1 MSELGSRI
9 KEIREARGL
18 TQKALAER
26 IPPDDEGR
34 RVHRPSITM
43 LENGV
48 FRNPGALMLKRL
60 AAALEVSVDDLLAE
74 PGLPFGP
81 EGIDP
86 YRCSQRSAA

>member
-1 MSELGSRI
+1 
-9 KEIREARGL
+9 
-18 TQKALAER
+18 
-26 IPPDDEGR
+26 
-34 RVHRPSITM
+34 M